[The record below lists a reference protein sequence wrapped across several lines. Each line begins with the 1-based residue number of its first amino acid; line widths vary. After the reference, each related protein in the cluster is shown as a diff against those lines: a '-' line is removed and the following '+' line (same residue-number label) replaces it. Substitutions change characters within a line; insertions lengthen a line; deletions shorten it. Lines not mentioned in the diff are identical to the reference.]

1 MPFPLV
7 SLNFLTIASRA
18 TCWGPLR
25 ACHSVM
31 ETGPESVMSASVDCC
46 GAGAAALHAALTSI
60 IVARIVAF
68 TRMGLPSYVTYASLS
83 PPDARACDA
92 LHEVA
97 LGDEEEHN
105 DGGDHESGRCHE
117 QMVAR
122 PRFLPEPRQTDLNGP
137 EVRLRGH
144 DERPLERVP
153 RAEEGDE
160 SGRDQR
166 RDGERQ
172 NDAPE
177 ESKVTGAVDPG
188 RVGELARD
196 REEELAHEE
205 NREGA
210 RDERDDLHLVAVEP
224 AQAREAQASVP
235 ARAHQHIV
243 RNERRLGGD
252 HQRRE

>member
-46 GAGAAALHAALTSI
+46 GAGAAALHAALTSM

-68 TRMGLPSYVTYASLS
+68 TRMIF
-83 PPDARACDA
+83 PPDLHRPFATYYARPSSPDAGACDA
-92 LHEVA
+92 LHEIA
-97 LGDEEEHN
+97 LGDEEQDH
-105 DGGDHESGRCHE
+105 DGGDHECGRCHE

-122 PRFLPEPRQTDLNGP
+122 PRFLPEPRQTDLDRA
-137 EVRLRGH
+137 EVRPRRH

-153 RAEEGDE
+153 RPEERDE
-160 SGRDQR
+160 SSGYQSGDR
-166 RDGERQ
+166 EWK

-177 ESKVTGAVDPG
+177 ETQVPRAVDPR
-188 RVGELARD
+188 RVGELGRD
-196 REEELAHEE
+196 RQKELTHQED
-205 NREGA
+205 REGA

-224 AQAREAQASVP
+224 T
-235 ARAHQHIV
+235 
-243 RNERRLGGD
+243 
-252 HQRRE
+252 